1 MKRKNILVIFILI
14 GLLSSVILSFNR
26 INIESNNKKI
36 DIILNYDEMQK
47 LSEQS
52 SHDLEWWFKKLK
64 GLGASSVGLIE
75 ESFESMIKDEKPLKV
90 ELVDKIKQDIH
101 WQEKHSAELVEY
113 LEQEKID
120 KYDLVAMTTSKELY
134 EFIEKGLNERYDS
147 KKFKAIESDEEY
159 AFVLDGTIKEAL
171 YTQKNVLI
179 DNENKLYSQEKEL
192 TSSTIMKLGLG
203 YDEEKL
209 DTIRASGLEI
219 ILRPLNFVTNWT
231 GEKYVKTSLNEYK
244 ELNINPQY
252 MIFTGGEILGY
263 PKNVDLVKDF
273 MKKNGMK
280 VALIESPVQR
290 EHIEQKGIE
299 KLTRDLNYNS
309 VRLFSVPEFIQ
320 ERYKYNNYKGA
331 EEIENT
337 LYRAVT
343 ERNIRAI
350 YFNPFKLDKE
360 RYVTNYNEYEK
371 TFNSFEERISK
382 HNMSLGEASAMKENH
397 INILL
402 KILLGIGVL
411 GGGILLIEEILK
423 ISAKLK
429 KLLIIMGVILI
440 VIFSFVVPNLSNI
453 LFAMASA
460 IIFPSLSMIYFCKKL
475 KHYYNNERDR
485 SIKSSILLGIKEL
498 IIMSLISAIGSI
510 FVASVLSDIE
520 FLLEMNIFRGVKL
533 VQLIPIVVYL
543 IAFIGYFGYKRE
555 KDVSNNRASY
565 LEIKEIFSDDIKIGY
580 AILAG
585 IVLYIGY
592 IYLARTGHE
601 TNVQPSD
608 FEIMMRNLLE
618 LKLLA
623 RPRIK
628 EFLLAFP
635 AVMLA
640 IDFAK
645 YRQKL
650 VVFVLGLLVA
660 LGQTS
665 IVNTFSHLRT
675 PMYLSAARLG
685 YGLIAGIVMGIIYI
699 LVTKTGIKIIE
710 FLRGEI
716 FNE

>member
-14 GLLSSVILSFNR
+14 GLLSSFILSFNR
-26 INIESNNKKI
+26 INIESNNKNV
-36 DIILNYDEMQK
+36 DIILNFDEMKK

-52 SHDLEWWFKKLK
+52 NNDLEWWLKKFK
-64 GLGASSVGLIE
+64 GLGASSVSLIE

-90 ELVDKIKQDIH
+90 ELVDKMKQDIH
-101 WQEKHSAELVEY
+101 WKENHSTELVEY

-134 EFIEKGLNERYDS
+134 EFIKKGLDERYS
-147 KKFKAIESDEEY
+147 NKKFKAIESEEEY

-179 DNENKLYSQEKEL
+179 DNENNLYSQEKEL
-192 TSSTIMKLGLG
+192 TSSSIMKLGLG

-209 DTIRASGLEI
+209 DTIRKSGLEI
-219 ILRPLNFVTNWT
+219 VLRPLNFVTNWT
-231 GEKYVKTSLNEYK
+231 GEKYVKTSLNEYSN
-244 ELNINPQY
+244 LNIKPKY

-273 MKKNGMK
+273 MKENDMK
-280 VALIESPVQR
+280 VALIESAVQR

-299 KLTRDLNYNS
+299 NLTRDLNYNS
-309 VRLFSVPEFIQ
+309 VRIFSVPEFIQ
-320 ERYKYNNYKGA
+320 ERYKYNNYEGA

-371 TFNSFEERISK
+371 TFNSFEERIAK
-382 HNMSLGEASAMKENH
+382 HNMALGEASVMKENH
-397 INILL
+397 INIVL
-402 KILLGIGVL
+402 KILLGIGIL
-411 GGGILLIEEILK
+411 GGGILLIEELLK
-423 ISAKLK
+423 ISDKLK
-429 KLLIIMGVILI
+429 KLLIILGVILI
-440 VIFSFVVPNLSNI
+440 LISSFVIPNFSNI
-453 LFAMASA
+453 VFAMASA

-475 KHYYNNERDR
+475 KYYYNSREDR
-485 SIKSSILLGIKEL
+485 TIKNSLLLGIKEL
-498 IIMSLISAIGSI
+498 IIMSLISSIGSI
-510 FVASVLSDIE
+510 FVASVLSDVE

-543 IAFIGYFGYKRE
+543 IAFIGYFGYKKE
-555 KDVSNNRASY
+555 KNIDNNKTNY
-565 LEIKEIFSDDIKIGY
+565 LELKEIFSDNIKIGY
-580 AILAG
+580 AFLAG
-585 IVLYIGY
+585 VVLYIGY

-601 TNVQPSD
+601 TNIQPSN

-640 IDFAK
+640 IDFAR

-675 PMYLSAARLG
+675 PMYLSSARLV
-685 YGLIAGIVMGIIYI
+685 YGLIAGIIMGIIYLLI
-699 LVTKTGIKIIE
+699 VRIGIKIIR

>member
-52 SHDLEWWFKKLK
+52 GHDLEWWFKKLK
-64 GLGASSVGLIE
+64 DLGASSVGLIE

-485 SIKSSILLGIKEL
+485 NIKSSILLGIKEL

-533 VQLIPIVVYL
+533 VQLIPIAVYL

-555 KDVSNNRASY
+555 KDVNNNRASY